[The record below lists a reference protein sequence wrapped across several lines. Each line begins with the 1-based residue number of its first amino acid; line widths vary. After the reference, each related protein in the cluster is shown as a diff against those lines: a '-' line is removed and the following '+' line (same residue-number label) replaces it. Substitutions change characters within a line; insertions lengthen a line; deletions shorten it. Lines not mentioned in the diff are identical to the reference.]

1 MPLDI
6 GDTLL
11 TKHLSWMVL
20 YAVKQ
25 EIALLQQFLSVHVKQ
40 KVRRCSS
47 TLTGIK
53 YGLPDLN
60 LQTAASTVGK
70 LHGIIKQGILNHQ
83 KITQRVQIE
92 PKKT

>member
-1 MPLDI
+1 MSLDI

-11 TKHLSWMVL
+11 TLHLLWMVL
-20 YAVKQ
+20 HTVKQ
-25 EIALLQQFLSVHVKQ
+25 EIALLQQFLSVHIKQ

-70 LHGIIKQGILNHQ
+70 LHGII
-83 KITQRVQIE
+83 
-92 PKKT
+92 